1 MAERNEKK
9 NGLSVFSFCFFLL
22 SSLHAIYVPLRPFR
36 LFILFRP
43 SFMYCPVCNHKDSK
57 VVDSRMS
64 SDGAS
69 VRRRRECEKCSFRF
83 STLEELELLDL
94 TVVKRDGRRE
104 TYSREKMVR
113 GLERALQKRPYTDQS
128 FQSLIH
134 RIERHIQKKTHGQI
148 TTAELGDIVMNQ
160 LKTFDKVAY
169 IRFASVYRSFE
180 DVKTFER
187 ELNKLIGTKS
197 QKILPVGKKLSK

>member
-1 MAERNEKK
+1 
-9 NGLSVFSFCFFLL
+9 
-22 SSLHAIYVPLRPFR
+22 
-36 LFILFRP
+36 
-43 SFMYCPVCNHKDSK
+43 MYCPVCNHKDSK

-69 VRRRRECEKCSFRF
+69 VRRRRECEKCGFRF

-134 RIERHIQKKTHGQI
+134 RIERNIQKKTHGQI

-197 QKILPVGKKLSK
+197 HKINAAGKKPSKKKLSL

>member
-1 MAERNEKK
+1 MSASFES
-9 NGLSVFSFCFFLL
+9 LSHL
-22 SSLHAIYVPLRPFR
+22 SDISDLPL
-36 LFILFRP
+36 
-43 SFMYCPVCNHKDSK
+43 MYCPVCNHKDTK
-57 VVDSRMS
+57 VIDSRMS
-64 SDGAS
+64 TDGAS
-69 VRRRRECEKCSFRF
+69 VRRRRECETCAFRF

-94 TVVKRDGRRE
+94 MVVKRDGRKE
-104 TYSREKMVR
+104 TYSRDKMIR

-134 RIERHIQKKTHGQI
+134 KIERNIQKKARSQI

-160 LKTFDKVAY
+160 LRSFDKVAY

-187 ELNKLIGTKS
+187 ELR
-197 QKILPVGKKLSK
+197 KLSGGKAIPAKIPTSKSSS